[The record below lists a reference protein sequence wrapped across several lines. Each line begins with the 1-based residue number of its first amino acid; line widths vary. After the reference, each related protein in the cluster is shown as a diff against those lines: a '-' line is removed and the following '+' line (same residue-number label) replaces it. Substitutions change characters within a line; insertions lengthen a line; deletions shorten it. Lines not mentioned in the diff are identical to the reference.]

1 MRAASAF
8 ALASIPFAVI
18 FRITRASVLDVVEE
32 DYVRTANAKGLNA
45 RVIRGRHILRNALL
59 PVVTTIGLQI
69 GALLAGAVLTERVF
83 SFTGIGQALA
93 MAIELKD
100 YPVLQ
105 VLILA
110 AAAVYVVVNLL
121 VDITYAIIDPRIR
134 TR

>member
-1 MRAASAF
+1 MS
-8 ALASIPFAVI
+8 SIPFAVI
-18 FRITRASVLDVVEE
+18 FRITRASVLEVVDE
-32 DYVRTANAKGLNA
+32 DYVRTANAKGLTS

-83 SFTGIGQALA
+83 SFTGIGQALGI
-93 MAIELKD
+93 AIEVRD

-105 VLILA
+105 VLIMA
-110 AAAVYVVVNLL
+110 AAAIFVIVNLV
-121 VDITYAIIDPRIR
+121 VDITYAVIDPRIR